1 LFGKTKSQEWRIL
14 LFESSNEWEF
24 GLMLQ
29 EHLDNAYEI
38 ARILKPNALVGN
50 VTEKLGNLG
59 NDLTK

>member
-1 LFGKTKSQEWRIL
+1 LFG
-14 LFESSNEWEF
+14 SSHEWEF
-24 GLMLQ
+24 GPMLQ

-38 ARILKPNALVGN
+38 ARILKPNAPVGN